1 MKKRLIFILVFVS
14 VLAGLFIWLPSGVPT
29 NAAVRISAKTLHMAK
44 GQNYKLKLKNAKS
57 SKKAVWSSSDSTVVS
72 VKKGKVTAKKEG
84 SAIITAKYGK
94 KNYECTVTV
103 SGGTEDTLIIYF
115 SATGTTEDAAEKIQK
130 ITGADMIRL
139 QPLKAYTSEDLK
151 YSNDE
156 CRANKEQAADAKPS
170 ITTVIKNLDQ
180 YKTIYL
186 GYPIWWGKEPGVIR
200 TFLSKYS
207 MEGKTLMPFCT
218 SGSSGI
224 SGSMQHIRDMA
235 EGAAVKA
242 GKDLT
247 RSSEKDIEEWIGKE
261 IGTTDSSDKKDE
273 KTETDMRMKIGNTEV
288 TVKWEENESVAALR
302 EMAKTGPVTISMS
315 MYGGFEQVG
324 PIGKSLPRNDVQTST
339 SAGDI
344 VLYSGDKM
352 VIFYGSNSWS
362 YTRLGKITGMDGSQL
377 KELLSAGD
385 VTVVIEN

>member
-44 GQNYKLKLKNAKS
+44 GQTYKLKLKNAKS
-57 SKKAVWSSSDSTVVS
+57 SKKAVWSSSDSTVAS

-84 SAIITAKYGK
+84 SATISVKYKKKTFKCSVIVSDGRNDSETA
-94 KNYECTVTV
+94 
-103 SGGTEDTLIIYF
+103 
-115 SATGTTEDAAEKIQK
+115 
-130 ITGADMIRL
+130 
-139 QPLKAYTSEDLK
+139 
-151 YSNDE
+151 
-156 CRANKEQAADAKPS
+156 
-170 ITTVIKNLDQ
+170 
-180 YKTIYL
+180 
-186 GYPIWWGKEPGVIR
+186 
-200 TFLSKYS
+200 
-207 MEGKTLMPFCT
+207 
-218 SGSSGI
+218 
-224 SGSMQHIRDMA
+224 
-235 EGAAVKA
+235 
-242 GKDLT
+242 
-247 RSSEKDIEEWIGKE
+247 
-261 IGTTDSSDKKDE
+261 
-273 KTETDMRMKIGNTEV
+273 MRMKIGNTEV

-377 KELLSAGD
+377 KDLLSGGD